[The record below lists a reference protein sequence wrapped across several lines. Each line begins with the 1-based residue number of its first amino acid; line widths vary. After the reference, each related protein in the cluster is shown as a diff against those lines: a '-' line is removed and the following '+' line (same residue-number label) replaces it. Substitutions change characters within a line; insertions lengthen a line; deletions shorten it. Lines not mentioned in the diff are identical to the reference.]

1 MHPHRI
7 PYTIIALGTIATL
20 GTWGGAK
27 GIVLPYFLS
36 DLALAPA
43 IGSAIFT
50 ASSVGSFIGSS
61 GFAWLTSR
69 FGLARVNQAGALLL
83 LAITAAIMF
92 LQLPPLLYP
101 AFVLFGLGSSM
112 VELSSTL
119 PISII
124 YAGNQ
129 GGIMSLTHGFFG
141 LGSLTGSMLAGLAMA
156 RGLNWRLPMAL
167 AAVLTGCWAFAYHRQ
182 PPLTLPPRA
191 KGEQGTGGLLKDPL
205 VWAATLALTAGVA
218 AENGAGIWLATY
230 LSQGKGLSPAATTL
244 GATCFFLGF
253 TASRLFGP
261 LLSRLGSVRAVLLCT
276 GIGAAGFAGLVLL
289 PAQWFWLT
297 FLAGMGVG
305 IIFPT
310 CLTLVAVRYQ
320 SRSNQVFSLM
330 YGMAN
335 VAGISTGPALGLV
348 VERGGGLTAAM
359 WVEICFYV
367 AVVLLIGCYGWA
379 TARQKAAATSPAA

>member
-1 MHPHRI
+1 MHPQQI

-27 GIVLPYFLS
+27 GIVLPYFLT

-50 ASSVGSFIGSS
+50 ATSVGSFIGSS
-61 GFAWLTSR
+61 SFAWLTSR
-69 FGLARVNQAGALLL
+69 FGLSRVNQAGAILL
-83 LAITAAIMF
+83 LAITGVILF
-92 LQLPPLLYP
+92 LNVPLLLYP

-112 VELSSTL
+112 VELTSTL
-119 PISII
+119 PISIL
-124 YAGNQ
+124 YAGRQ

-141 LGSLTGSMLAGLAMA
+141 LGTLVGSTLAGLAMA
-156 RGLNWRLPMAL
+156 RGLNWRLPMAV
-167 AAVLTGCWAFAYHRQ
+167 AVVLVGCWAYAFHRQ
-182 PPLTLPPRA
+182 PALSLPPRA
-191 KGEQGTGGLLKDPL
+191 AGEPGSGGLLKDPL

-230 LSQGKGLSPAATTL
+230 LSEGKGLSPAATTA

-253 TASRLFGP
+253 TAARLLGP
-261 LLSRLGSVRAVLLCT
+261 VLTRLGSVRAVLLCT
-276 GIGAAGFAGLVLL
+276 SIGAAGLTGVVLL
-289 PAQWFWLT
+289 PGQWFWLT
-297 FLAGMGVG
+297 SLAGLGVG

-335 VAGISTGPALGLV
+335 VAGISTAPAMGLV
-348 VERGGGLTAAM
+348 MEYGSGLTAAM
-359 WVEICFYV
+359 WVEIGFYL
-367 AVVLLIGCYGWA
+367 AVILLIGCYGWA
-379 TARQKAAATSPAA
+379 TVRQKADARSPAA